1 MPGPVVRKD
10 PPLLH
15 RHGRILKVDHPLL
28 LLRSTVRGATFTLAK
43 RAARARGS
51 RPRVRAL
58 PGARHVCNG
67 RGGALR
73 GAGAR
78 REGARPAAGCRR
90 RRAASSGRRPVR
102 RGSPL
107 AATNS
112 PASGAVRP
120 RKGAARPCKRPFLR
134 CAAGGSVSPTARH
147 AARRII
153 EGAWTLS
160 GALFF
165 CGVIVGSVNPLRWA
179 RAHRDGTW
187 FFFSRE
193 RPSLTDGLGRQTRIR
208 PRGGGLAAGQLV
220 VPCTSVWH

>member
-78 REGARPAAGCRR
+78 REGAAPRRAAADLCAGLAAGGDHSLGFG
-90 RRAASSGRRPVR
+90 RRAASKGRRAAVQTA
-102 RGSPL
+102 PL
-107 AATNS
+107 A
-112 PASGAVRP
+112 
-120 RKGAARPCKRPFLR
+120 LR
-134 CAAGGSVSPTARH
+134 
-147 AARRII
+147 RR
-153 EGAWTLS
+153 
-160 GALFF
+160 
-165 CGVIVGSVNPLRWA
+165 
-179 RAHRDGTW
+179 
-187 FFFSRE
+187 
-193 RPSLTDGLGRQTRIR
+193 
-208 PRGGGLAAGQLV
+208 
-220 VPCTSVWH
+220 

>member
-78 REGARPAAGCRR
+78 REGPRPAAGRRR

-102 RGSPL
+102 RGSP
-107 AATNS
+107 
-112 PASGAVRP
+112 R
-120 RKGAARPCKRPFLR
+120 
-134 CAAGGSVSPTARH
+134 GGDHFP
-147 AARRII
+147 
-153 EGAWTLS
+153 
-160 GALFF
+160 
-165 CGVIVGSVNPLRWA
+165 
-179 RAHRDGTW
+179 
-187 FFFSRE
+187 
-193 RPSLTDGLGRQTRIR
+193 GLGRRAASKGRRAAVQTA
-208 PRGGGLAAGQLV
+208 PLALRRR
-220 VPCTSVWH
+220 